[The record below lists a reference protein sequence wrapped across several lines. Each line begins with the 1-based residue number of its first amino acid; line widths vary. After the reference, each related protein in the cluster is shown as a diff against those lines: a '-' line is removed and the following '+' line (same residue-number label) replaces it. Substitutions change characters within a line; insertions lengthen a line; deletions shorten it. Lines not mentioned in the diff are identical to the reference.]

1 MNSNLEKEL
10 SDILEKIHS
19 ALKRGGITLQEARDP
34 YFEAKNKYLTANQEE
49 KTQEARLCMLDIF
62 FQVGKVSEKFVENWQ
77 NGKFKP
83 YDKELNLLKEGCNE
97 VLEAFDNHFRED
109 LIVLYGK
116 QRFSV
121 HHAKVKEKIGKIIGL
136 IRRERSD
143 RVRQL
148 SERYKED

>member
-49 KTQEARLCMLDIF
+49 KTEEARLCMLDIF

-121 HHAKVKEKIGKIIGL
+121 HHAKVKEKIIQKP
-136 IRRERSD
+136 
-143 RVRQL
+143 VFQA
-148 SERYKED
+148 K